1 MSLENIAA
9 GLFNFDPTRSAQI
22 GNSMGAQ
29 MMEVALRSQQMQ
41 LDAGAKW
48 DQAALA
54 ADRNAM
60 SRRTQM
66 FNEMTANLN
75 RFDAKAKE
83 GQAAM
88 NNDALVSSY
97 SGAGGGGGGGS
108 SQALYGPSSTP
119 AYPGQG
125 DATPAISPAVND
137 AQYLDAPTDGFSSA
151 PSASAMNPDP
161 NAVSFSAPIEAGRA
175 DISTIQGSASA
186 RMDSRRS
193 NAGETP
199 GNRSVSLPGRD
210 APRPTNDLTGP
221 SVSFSQPN
229 PPQPGRIQPN
239 AIQMGQ
245 GGPANQNPDYGTLP
259 DFLETDQNSR
269 VSPQQLNGFM
279 VKQIANSKL
288 NGFVPRDGEQY
299 GITTGAPE
307 EWAKYMVGLSE
318 LESGHRTTVVGDVGR
333 FPGNSNGLYQLSP
346 NDAQNYG
353 LRDRPF
359 TMAELQDATENA
371 KSAVA
376 IHEKLVTEDGVI
388 AGRKEDGGWAGASRY
403 WGPLRRGVNPI
414 NTESARSIG
423 QAEPQAAGLPQS
435 SAMADGGLFPDEL
448 LPEGRAVAE
457 TRTSF
462 QQTLEE
468 KKETTMRL
476 LDLRR
481 QNMELQAAM
490 AAVDPRAPNARM
502 TLFQLGRERA
512 AVNANLQQ
520 FEMQNKSILER
531 EQKLS
536 KAIVDGEAALKMAR
550 DQQGAYM
557 RTTPEAQPVIDRES
571 MVDAYLDAE
580 PRERIKMRTRFAED
594 KGLLGSFDMADDFMK
609 NQTGD
614 TRTWKVGGDDYTLA
628 EIAQFYTPT
637 NPNSIE
643 KPDGV
648 QTLVE
653 SNPKLKA
660 EVMAIKG
667 QSAPAQAATPA
678 PAAPSSGDPVMDKIN
693 NAFPT
698 KF

>member
-9 GLFNFDPTRSAQI
+9 GLFNFDPTRSAQV
-22 GNSMGAQ
+22 GTSMGAQ
-29 MMEVALRSQQMQ
+29 MMQVAMESQRMQ

-60 SRRTQM
+60 ARRTQM

-97 SGAGGGGGGGS
+97 SGGGS

-119 AYPGQG
+119 DYPSQGQ
-125 DATPAISPAVND
+125 ATPVAPPAVND
-137 AQYLDAPTDGFSSA
+137 AQYLDAPSDGFN
-151 PSASAMNPDP
+151 SASQADPDAATPAP
-161 NAVSFSAPIEAGRA
+161 NLQPQPINRTA
-175 DISTIQGSASA
+175 TIG
-186 RMDSRRS
+186 
-193 NAGETP
+193 GETP
-199 GNRSVSLPGRD
+199 ATVDADQASFSGAQPMPQVQDIVRSNQGQ
-210 APRPTNDLTGP
+210 
-221 SVSFSQPN
+221 VSFSQPSAQN
-229 PPQPGRIQPN
+229 QTVQPN

-245 GGPANQNPDYGTLP
+245 GGPANQTPDYGTLP
-259 DFLETDQNSR
+259 DFLETDKNSR

-279 VKQIANSKL
+279 VKRIANSKL
-288 NGFVPRDGEQY
+288 NGFVPRDGERY

-318 LESGHRTTVVGDVGR
+318 LESGHRTTTVGDVGR

-346 NDAQNYG
+346 NDATNYG

-414 NTESARSIG
+414 NTESARSIS
-423 QAEPQAAGLPQS
+423 QAEPQATGLPQG
-435 SAMADGGLFPDEL
+435 SAVADGGLFPDEL
-448 LPEGRAVAE
+448 LPEGRAVAD

-462 QQTLEE
+462 QQTLQE
-468 KKETTMRL
+468 KTQTVQKL
-476 LDLRR
+476 FDLRR
-481 QNMELQAAM
+481 QDMELQAAM
-490 AAVDPRAPNARM
+490 AAVDSRAPNARM

-512 AVNANLQQ
+512 GVNANLQQ
-520 FEMQNKSILER
+520 LEMQNKSILER

-536 KAIVDGEAALKMAR
+536 KALVDGEAALKIAR

-557 RTTPEAQPVIDRES
+557 KTTPDAQPVIDRES
-571 MVDAYLDAE
+571 MVDAYMDADA
-580 PRERIKMRTRFAED
+580 RERIKMRTRFADD
-594 KGLLGSFDMADDFMK
+594 KGLLGSFDMAEDFLSK
-609 NQTGD
+609 QSGSD

-628 EIAQFYTPT
+628 EIAQFYTPF
-637 NPNSIE
+637 NPNSVE

-648 QTLVE
+648 QALVE

-660 EVMAIKG
+660 EVMAIQG
-667 QSAPAQAATPA
+667 QSAPVQGVAPVAAEPGA
-678 PAAPSSGDPVMDKIN
+678 DPITSAID
-693 NAFPT
+693 NALNF
-698 KF
+698 

>member
-29 MMEVALRSQQMQ
+29 MMEVALRSQQQQ
-41 LDAGAKW
+41 LDAGAKY

-88 NNDALVSSY
+88 NNEALVSSY
-97 SGAGGGGGGGS
+97 SGGGGGGS
-108 SQALYGPSSTP
+108 SQALYGPSSAP

-125 DATPAISPAVND
+125 EATPAISPAVND
-137 AQYLDAPTDGFSSA
+137 AQYLDAPADGFNSA
-151 PSASAMNPDP
+151 AQADP
-161 NAVSFSAPIEAGRA
+161 KAVTPAPNLQPQPINQTATIGGATPATVDSDQASFSGAPAMPQVQ
-175 DISTIQGSASA
+175 DIV
-186 RMDSRRS
+186 RS
-193 NAGETP
+193 NQGQ
-199 GNRSVSLPGRD
+199 
-210 APRPTNDLTGP
+210 
-221 SVSFSQPN
+221 VSFSQPSAQN
-229 PPQPGRIQPN
+229 QTVAPN
-239 AIQMGQ
+239 AIQIGQ
-245 GGPANQNPDYGTLP
+245 GGPVNQTPDYGALP

-288 NGFVPRDGEQY
+288 NGFVPRDGERY

-318 LESGHRTTVVGDVGR
+318 IESGHRTTTVGDVNVASI
-333 FPGNSNGLYQLSP
+333 PGNSNGLYQLSP
-346 NDAQNYG
+346 NDAPNYG

-388 AGRKEDGGWAGASRY
+388 AGRKEGGGWAGASRY

-414 NTESARSIG
+414 NTESAKSIG
-423 QAEPQAAGLPQS
+423 QAEPQATGLPQS

-462 QQTLEE
+462 QQTLQE
-468 KKETTMRL
+468 KTETVQKL
-476 LDLRR
+476 FDLRR
-481 QNMELQAAM
+481 QDMELQAAA
-490 AAVDPRAPNARM
+490 AAVDSRAPNARM
-502 TLFQLGRERA
+502 TLFQIGRERA
-512 AVNANLQQ
+512 NVNANLQQ
-520 FEMQNKSILER
+520 IEMQNKSILER

-536 KAIVDGEAALKMAR
+536 KALVDGEAALKIAR

-571 MVDAYLDAE
+571 MVDAYMDAE

-594 KGLLGSFDMADDFMK
+594 KGLLGSFDMADDFLSK
-609 NQTGD
+609 EPGGD
-614 TRTWKVGGDDYTLA
+614 TRTWKVGGDDYTLN
-628 EIAQFYTPT
+628 EIAQFYTPF
-637 NPNSIE
+637 NPNLMD

-648 QTLVE
+648 QALVE

-660 EVMAIKG
+660 EVMAIQG
-667 QSAPAQAATPA
+667 QLAPAQAATPQ

>member
-97 SGAGGGGGGGS
+97 SGSGGGGGGGGGGS
-108 SQALYGPSSTP
+108 SQALYGPSSLP

-125 DATPAISPAVND
+125 EATPAISPAVND
-137 AQYLDAPTDGFSSA
+137 AQYLDAPTDGFNSA
-151 PSASAMNPDP
+151 AQADP
-161 NAVSFSAPIEAGRA
+161 NAATPAPNLQPAPINQTATIGGATPATVDSDQASFSGAPAMPQVQ
-175 DISTIQGSASA
+175 DIV
-186 RMDSRRS
+186 RS
-193 NAGETP
+193 NQGQ
-199 GNRSVSLPGRD
+199 
-210 APRPTNDLTGP
+210 
-221 SVSFSQPN
+221 VSFSQPSAQN
-229 PPQPGRIQPN
+229 QTVRPN

-245 GGPANQNPDYGTLP
+245 GGPANQAPDYGTFP

-279 VKQIANSKL
+279 VKQIASSKL

-388 AGRKEDGGWAGASRY
+388 AGRKDDGGWAGASRY

-448 LPEGRAVAE
+448 LPEGRAVAD

-476 LDLRR
+476 FELRR
-481 QNMELQAAM
+481 QDMELQAAT

-536 KAIVDGEAALKMAR
+536 KALVDGEAALKMAR

-660 EVMAIKG
+660 EVMAIQG
-667 QSAPAQAATPA
+667 QSAPVQA
-678 PAAPSSGDPVMDKIN
+678 PASSG
-693 NAFPT
+693 AQTPT
-698 KF
+698 PEQSSALASEASSLF